1 MRGQGPFSG
10 YLSELF
16 YSERCIQYLFN
27 FKNLLK
33 GKKFIEL
40 TNDTLVLLIL
50 KNKNI
55 GQFNFLKWAMVRKCG
70 DWEIYKWKHPVA
82 CSLEIS
88 SVPRHTHTSCV
99 QGLYLTRPA
108 TFQVFLTV

>member
-40 TNDTLVLLIL
+40 TNDT
-50 KNKNI
+50 
-55 GQFNFLKWAMVRKCG
+55 
-70 DWEIYKWKHPVA
+70 
-82 CSLEIS
+82 
-88 SVPRHTHTSCV
+88 
-99 QGLYLTRPA
+99 
-108 TFQVFLTV
+108 